1 MVCKNSMEST
11 KSINDFKQFLEIN
24 REKMYSNAERAEDIS
39 VNDEWMQEDEWN
51 EICNIRK
58 NE

>member
-1 MVCKNSMEST
+1 MEST